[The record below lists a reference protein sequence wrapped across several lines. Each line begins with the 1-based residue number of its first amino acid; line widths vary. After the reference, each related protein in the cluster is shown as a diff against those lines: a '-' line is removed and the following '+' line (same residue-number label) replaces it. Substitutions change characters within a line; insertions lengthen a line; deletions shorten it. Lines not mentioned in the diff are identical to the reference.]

1 MGRAEGSELLAGHR
15 RRPPGAQGRRA
26 CEIQEESSTMLT
38 KSARTTV
45 EADGEAVVRTE
56 ELELQLQREER

>member
-1 MGRAEGSELLAGHR
+1 
-15 RRPPGAQGRRA
+15 
-26 CEIQEESSTMLT
+26 MLT